1 MKPQSN
7 FIIQFKKVWYLLNA
21 YASSKYLKRRDSRML
36 MKAWAKKLGTVH
48 ESLVQVTYA
57 NSEGPGERAYSC
69 IIGYLKQQGDQSSKR
84 HFVAGRLWV
93 VLCAC

>member
-1 MKPQSN
+1 
-7 FIIQFKKVWYLLNA
+7 
-21 YASSKYLKRRDSRML
+21 
-36 MKAWAKKLGTVH
+36 MKALAKKLGTVH

-69 IIGYLKQQGDQSSKR
+69 TIGYLKQQGDKSSR
-84 HFVAGRLWV
+84 WHFVTGRLWV